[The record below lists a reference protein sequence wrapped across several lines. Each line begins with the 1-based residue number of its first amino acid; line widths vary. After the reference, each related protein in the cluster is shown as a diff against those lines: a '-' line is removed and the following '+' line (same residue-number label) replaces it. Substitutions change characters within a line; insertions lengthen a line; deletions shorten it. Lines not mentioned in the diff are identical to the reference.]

1 MPDGQSIG
9 LDQYS
14 IDPGY
19 HHDFNICWILKNT
32 KIIYNE
38 VNKPQTYSNFNKIY
52 EVYKKAYYDT
62 IHEFYCLENRVIMT
76 TDQEA
81 KESHDSKYKRLG
93 TRPCKDF
100 FEEEIHKSVANCM
113 SYEWFSKLLHDVY
126 LGLRGVRINSGTTYL
141 NLITTGGKYNIFL
154 FWLVY
159 TIIRIKKC
167 AYLLKKTKTSKL
179 LFKFL
184 YK

>member
-76 TDQEA
+76 TAPEA
-81 KESHDSKYKRLG
+81 KESHDSKYQRLG
-93 TRPCKDF
+93 TRHCKDF

-113 SYEWFSKLLHDVY
+113 PVIIFSKLLHDVY
-126 LGLRGVRINSGTTYL
+126 LGLRIVDSKHIRYV
-141 NLITTGGKYNIFL
+141 NLISTGGKYNIFL
-154 FWLVY
+154 FWFVLIY
-159 TIIRIKKC
+159 
-167 AYLLKKTKTSKL
+167 
-179 LFKFL
+179 
-184 YK
+184 YKISSSEL